1 MADLGKDLKEYLS
14 RSSSSIMMSSSFDKN
29 EENVNTSESSSLKNG
44 FKYLFS
50 RSGTGE
56 RNAEATDANSW
67 FTKAQSDPLL
77 PSLTKKQR
85 ILGFVTFLLMGT
97 LFFSLSF
104 LYIPLIVLRAR
115 KFSLLF
121 TLGSIFFLMSFSLLW
136 GPVNHLR
143 HLFSAGRLP
152 FTCMYFTTLF
162 GTLYF
167 AVWLKYT
174 LLTVIFAIGQVITLV
189 WFVVSYIPGG
199 QSGLKFFSKLFY
211 AAASKTAEKTLP
223 V

>member
-1 MADLGKDLKEYLS
+1 MAELGKDLKDYLS
-14 RSSSSIMMSSSFDKN
+14 RSSSSIMMSSSFDKA
-29 EENVNTSESSSLKNG
+29 EENNKSESSSLKNG
-44 FKYLFS
+44 FKYLFG
-50 RSGTGE
+50 RSGPPDRSGE
-56 RNAEATDANSW
+56 TTDANSW

-85 ILGFVTFLLMGT
+85 ILGFVTFLLLGT

-104 LYIPLIVLRAR
+104 LYVPLLVLKAR

-121 TLGSIFFLMSFSLLW
+121 TLGSVFFLMSFSLLW

-143 HLFSAGRLP
+143 HLFSGGRLP
-152 FTCMYFTTLF
+152 FTCMYFSTLL

-167 AVWLKYT
+167 AIWLKYT
-174 LLTVIFAIGQVITLV
+174 LLTVVFAAGQIITLV
-189 WFVVSYIPGG
+189 WFVISHIPGG
-199 QSGLKFFSKLFY
+199 QSGLRFFSKLFY